1 LEAGTVP
8 EKAVISHR
16 GEKYEIGR
24 GKRFYGIWVVGA
36 PYEAPVDRW
45 PETRDG
51 WEQAWTRFA
60 TVEVPGTI
68 APVQSKRSGL
78 GAMLKSRRAAADG
91 PGAADGAA
99 AASDAAT
106 AGRRGGTALLIGEG
120 LLVLGVVLG
129 LAGLFPSYVG
139 GQSLLSQGYQVVPH
153 LVYVIAW
160 AISAGP
166 IALSVSRPRAARL
179 GALFALGLSA
189 VTFGLFVSDV
199 GEVVSGGASLGT
211 GLVVSLLGWLA
222 CTAGAAIALVASC
235 RDTDSARP
243 GPARVMGST
252 QSECGWPAKPS
263 RSHLGPLA
271 LLVLAGIGTAATFAP
286 SWDSYTVAQAS
297 LGTVKTILEGNAFSN
312 PALVIA
318 GNVAVMVAVVV
329 VAVLAALWRPARQ
342 GALLLAGAI
351 IPLAAQAVSAL
362 IQVSQPAYS
371 FFGLTQAQAAQDGV
385 TISPGVTPIFWVYCV
400 FVISLLVSCAW
411 LLTTPGR
418 SAAPA
423 SPWAP
428 TPLGDAGRVPA
439 APAAEPVSDAADTD
453 PADAVPADADPE
465 DVESADA
472 KTADAGSA
480 DSQVADSEMTHT
492 GSAVGDPTAAEGST
506 EGGQSAYA

>member
-68 APVQSKRSGL
+68 APVPSKRSGL
-78 GAMLKSRRAAADG
+78 GAMLKSRRAAAAG
-91 PGAADGAA
+91 PGAADGSAA
-99 AASDAAT
+99 DAAT
-106 AGRRGGTALLIGEG
+106 AGRRGGTALLVGEG

-129 LAGLFPSYVG
+129 LVGLFPAYIG
-139 GQSLLSQGYQVVPH
+139 GQSLLSQGDQVVPH
-153 LVYVIAW
+153 LCYVIAW

-179 GALFALGLSA
+179 GALFALGLSVA
-189 VTFGLFVSDV
+189 TFGLFFGDV

-211 GLVVSLLGWLA
+211 GLVVSLLGWLG

-243 GPARVMGST
+243 GLARVTGST

-297 LGTVKTILEGNAFSN
+297 LGTVNTILKGNAFSN

-362 IQVSQPAYS
+362 IQVSQPAYG
-371 FFGLTQAQAAQDGV
+371 FFGLTQAQAAQEGV
-385 TISPGVTPIFWVYCV
+385 TISNGVTPIFWVYCV

-411 LLTTPGR
+411 LLTTPGHL
-418 SAAPA
+418 AATA

-428 TPLGDAGRVPA
+428 SPLGDAGRVPA
-439 APAAEPVSDAADTD
+439 DPAAEPVSDAADTD
-453 PADAVPADADPE
+453 TADADPE
-465 DVESADA
+465 DADPEDAESADA
-472 KTADAGSA
+472 QTADTGTA
-480 DSQVADSEMTHT
+480 DTQAADSEMTHT
-492 GSAVGDPTAAEGST
+492 GSAVGDSAAAEGGT

>member
-1 LEAGTVP
+1 MP
-8 EKAVISHR
+8 EKAIISHR

-68 APVQSKRSGL
+68 AAVRSQRSGL
-78 GAMLKSRRAAADG
+78 GTMLKSRRAAAEAG
-91 PGAADGAA
+91 AGAGRRIAGGVTGAAVSGVAA
-99 AASDAAT
+99 AA
-106 AGRRGGTALLIGEG
+106 RRGGTALLVGEG

-129 LAGLFPSYVG
+129 LAGLFPDYAG
-139 GQSLLSQGYQVVPH
+139 GRACCPRAIRSCPH
-153 LVYVIAW
+153 LCYVIAW

-189 VTFGLFVSDV
+189 VTLGLFVSDL

-235 RDTDSARP
+235 RDTE
-243 GPARVMGST
+243 PARTGQTAGQARSAPA
-252 QSECGWPAKPS
+252 ECGWPAKPA

-271 LLVLAGIGTAATFAP
+271 LLVLAGIGTAAAFAAA
-286 SWDSYTVAQAS
+286 WDSYTVAQAT
-297 LGTVKTILEGNAFSN
+297 LGTVKTVQEGNAFSN
-312 PALVIA
+312 PGLVIA
-318 GNVAVMVAVVV
+318 GNVMVMVAVVV

-362 IQVSQPAYS
+362 IQISQPAYS
-371 FFGLTQAQAAQDGV
+371 FFGLTQAQAAQDGRDDQLRRDAD
-385 TISPGVTPIFWVYCV
+385 
-400 FVISLLVSCAW
+400 LLG
-411 LLTTPGR
+411 LLRLRHIPAYLVRLAPDGTRPSGR
-418 SAAPA
+418 
-423 SPWAP
+423 
-428 TPLGDAGRVPA
+428 AGLAV
-439 APAAEPVSDAADTD
+439 
-453 PADAVPADADPE
+453 DAVPARRRRL
-465 DVESADA
+465 
-472 KTADAGSA
+472 GS
-480 DSQVADSEMTHT
+480 
-492 GSAVGDPTAAEGST
+492 GRP
-506 EGGQSAYA
+506 GG

>member
-1 LEAGTVP
+1 VP
-8 EKAVISHR
+8 EKAIISHR

-36 PYEAPVDRW
+36 PYDAPVDRW

-68 APVQSKRSGL
+68 AAVPTQRGGL
-78 GAMLKSRRAAADG
+78 ATMLKSRKATAEAGADAADG
-91 PGAADGAA
+91 SAGSVTAASAVAA
-99 AASDAAT
+99 AA
-106 AGRRGGTALLIGEG
+106 RRGGTALLVGEG

-129 LAGLFPSYVG
+129 LAGLFPDYAG
-139 GQSLLSQGYQVVPH
+139 GQSLLSQGDQVVPH
-153 LVYVIAW
+153 LAYVIAW

-189 VTFGLFVSDV
+189 VTLGLFVSDI

-211 GLVVSLLGWLA
+211 GLILSLLGWAA

-235 RDTDSARP
+235 RDTDPAKA
-243 GPARVMGST
+243 GPAGQARSAPAD
-252 QSECGWPAKPS
+252 CGWPAKPS

-271 LLVLAGIGTAATFAP
+271 LLVLAGVGTAAAFAAA
-286 SWDSYTVAQAS
+286 WDSYTVAQAA
-297 LGTVKTILEGNAFSN
+297 LGTVKTVQEGNAFSN
-312 PALVIA
+312 PGLVIA

-351 IPLAAQAVSAL
+351 IPLVAQAVSAL
-362 IQVSQPAYS
+362 IQISQPPYS

-385 TISPGVTPIFWVYCV
+385 TISSGVTPIFWVYCV
-400 FVISLLVSCAW
+400 FVISLLISCAW
-411 LLTTPGR
+411 LLTAPGHP
-418 SAAPA
+418 AVPA

-428 TPLGDAGRVPA
+428 SPLGDGNWAPA
-439 APAAEPVSDAADTD
+439 RPAAETVADTADTADTTDTADAQSANAQPADEAADTG
-453 PADAVPADADPE
+453 PTPGGAPVDAEAE
-465 DVESADA
+465 
-472 KTADAGSA
+472 
-480 DSQVADSEMTHT
+480 
-492 GSAVGDPTAAEGST
+492 AEGGT
-506 EGGQSAYA
+506 ESGGQSAYA